1 MKPMESYET
10 IEFRESIR
18 IPESLLRSLNLEQLA
33 SELWAPLSTDGD
45 TATVVAAL
53 PGSAVE
59 EQARR
64 TLGVKHIEF
73 RVALPQDIVRIIEH
87 NRDLNPGFPPAG
99 GRTPLAVVRTLLA
112 EVRLR
117 YSQDRIV
124 LGKGRTGLA
133 FLRTGISFITVALVL
148 FRVFGLGWMLPVEIL
163 LIAAGAIMAAD
174 GFAWYLPV
182 RRHRG
187 EPSDFRCTAPT
198 GGTTVLQAPTAE
210 TGHHFS
216 RSDPVAGA
224 AALRADWGNLSPIM
238 RRRFL
243 ASDRTDLAEERTA
256 LACLRTGMARA
267 RTGLA
272 FTRSGVALIGVGV
285 ALLLQF
291 PTGPWT
297 VLDWTLIVLGVGAAL
312 EGFHWYLPG
321 RAAGSAGERSVRN
334 AKHAVGVWDLFF
346 PPVHAAPAPAPG
358 EIPTY
363 LRRPSWPGIWGTTGL
378 ALERTVLAD
387 RRNVMARL
395 RTVMARSRTGLA
407 LVRTGMSIAGV
418 GFGLLVYF
426 GAISTVWTVFNLV
439 LAAVGLALIA
449 DGLYWHLPA
458 ERIRR
463 EFPYCFGEMEI
474 VLPDYG
480 RPAAKWQ
487 KVSFSDGDA

>member
-1 MKPMESYET
+1 MGSCEA

-18 IPESLLRSLNLEQLA
+18 IPESLLRGLNPEMLA
-33 SELWAPLSTDGD
+33 AELWAPLSSNGES
-45 TATVVAAL
+45 ATVVAAS
-53 PGSAVE
+53 PGPAVE

-64 TLGVKHIEF
+64 VLGAKHIEF
-73 RVALPQDIVRIIEH
+73 RVARPADIVRIIEH
-87 NRDLNPGFPPAG
+87 SQDLNPGFPPAG

-148 FRVFGLGWMLPVEIL
+148 LRVFGLGWMLPVEML
-163 LIAAGAIMAAD
+163 LIVVGVSMGAD
-174 GFAWYLPV
+174 GLAWYLPA

-187 EPSDFRCTAPT
+187 EPSDFRCTTPT

-210 TGHHFS
+210 TGHHFI
-216 RSDPVAGA
+216 RSAPVAGA

-256 LACLRTGMARA
+256 LACLRTSMARA

-272 FTRSGVALIGVGV
+272 FTRTGIALIGLGV

-291 PTGPWT
+291 PTGTWT
-297 VLDWTLIVLGVGAAL
+297 VLDWTLIALGVGAAL
-312 EGFHWYLPG
+312 EGFHWYFPG
-321 RAAGSAGERSVRN
+321 RSAGSEGSRSVRN
-334 AKHAVGVWDLFF
+334 AEHAVNVWDLFF

-363 LRRPSWPGIWGTTGL
+363 LRRPGRPGIWGTTGL

-426 GAISTVWTVFNLV
+426 GAMSTSWTVFNLA

-458 ERIRR
+458 ERMRR
-463 EFPYCFGEMEI
+463 ELPYCFGDLEI
-474 VLPDYG
+474 ALPEYG
-480 RPAAKWQ
+480 RPAAEWK
-487 KVSFSDGDA
+487 KASFSDGDV

>member
-1 MKPMESYET
+1 MVSCEA

-18 IPESLLRSLNLEQLA
+18 IPESVLRGLNPEQLS
-33 SELWAPLSTDGD
+33 SELWVPLSVDEGR
-45 TATVVAAL
+45 ATVVAAS
-53 PGSAVE
+53 PGPAVE

-64 TLGVKHIEF
+64 VLGVKNIEF
-73 RVALPQDIVRIIEH
+73 RVALPEDIVRIIEH
-87 NRDLNPGFPPAG
+87 SRDLNPGFPPAA
-99 GRTPLAVVRTLLA
+99 GRTPLAEVRTLLA

-133 FLRTGISFITVALVL
+133 FLRTGIAFITVSLVL
-148 FRVFGLGWMLPVEIL
+148 LRVFGLGWMLPIEIL
-163 LIAAGAIMAAD
+163 LIAVGVSMAAD
-174 GFAWYLPV
+174 GFSWYLPT

-187 EPSDFRCTAPT
+187 EPLDFRATTPS

-210 TGHHFS
+210 SVHRFV
-216 RSDPVAGA
+216 RSTPVAGA
-224 AALRADWGNLSPIM
+224 AALRAGWGNLSPIM

-272 FTRSGVALIGVGV
+272 FTRTGIALVGLGV

-291 PTGPWT
+291 PAGPWT
-297 VLDWTLIVLGVGAAL
+297 VLDWALIALGLGAAV
-312 EGFHWYLPG
+312 EGFYWYFPG
-321 RAAGSAGERSVRN
+321 RRAGSEGERSVQK

-346 PPVHAAPAPAPG
+346 PPAHAAPAPAQG
-358 EIPTY
+358 EIPVY
-363 LRRPSWPGIWGTTGL
+363 LRRPCWPGIWGTTGL

-407 LVRTGMSIAGV
+407 LIRTGISIAGV
-418 GFGLLVYF
+418 GFALLVYF
-426 GAISTVWTVFNLV
+426 GAIATSWTVFNLA
-439 LAAVGLALIA
+439 LAAVGLILIA

-458 ERIRR
+458 ERMRR
-463 EFPYCFGEMEI
+463 ELPYCFGELEI
-474 VLPDYG
+474 TLPDYG
-480 RPAAKWQ
+480 RPAAEWK
-487 KVSFSDGDA
+487 KAAFSDDQR